1 MSTRLNLY
9 PHGTNGR
16 LIVFC
21 GLDGCGKS
29 TAIRQMQERLRDWGE
44 PVSVTKQLTPA
55 LRETGIFR
63 TFMDQQNHSQ
73 YDYRALSL
81 MAAADRL
88 QHVRAEIL
96 PRLRE
101 GQTVLCDRYF
111 YSCLANL
118 RARGYGGDKWIYEIA
133 EKLPRPD
140 YAFFLDL
147 PVETAVARVRSRPE
161 ERDRYIDMELQFRL
175 REEYR
180 RICMECG
187 GILVRSDRG
196 AEGTCASMWEAVKP
210 MYLQN

>member
-1 MSTRLNLY
+1 MSGRLNLY
-9 PHGTNGR
+9 PHGTTGK

-29 TAIRQMQERLRDWGE
+29 TAIRQMQERLLELGE
-44 PVSVTKQLTPA
+44 PVFVTKQPTPA

-63 TFMDQQNHSQ
+63 TFTDQQNHSQ

-118 RARGYGGDKWIYEIA
+118 RARGYGADRWIYEIA

-140 YAFFLDL
+140 YAFWISRWRLQWRVSAADRRNGTDTSIWSCNSACGRNTGGSAS
-147 PVETAVARVRSRPE
+147 TA
-161 ERDRYIDMELQFRL
+161 
-175 REEYR
+175 
-180 RICMECG
+180 
-187 GILVRSDRG
+187 
-196 AEGTCASMWEAVKP
+196 AVF
-210 MYLQN
+210 